1 MQNDPSP
8 IPVITIEEHNE
19 ALTALAWAQE
29 TGAIQDGPVRLLH
42 VDQHADLNIPTLSR
56 SIAGVPCRVDAIKPL
71 VEEEISIAT
80 FLWAGAYLGL
90 INEVFWLSPGSPI
103 PGARPRQTQ
112 SSKRMLI
119 ATTDPDRRELL
130 TMVRRPE
137 TLFFGN
143 DDRMPLDLHFVGTN
157 FDIPKAETPWV
168 LGIDLDYFS
177 CNSTPENGFRINVT
191 EDTYLA
197 VRDNAYH
204 PLRLSL
210 YHRVRAVREGNDF
223 CLEFDML
230 PSRSADPLIRDA
242 TSIVAQ
248 VSALAEM
255 LQRQAEPPAL
265 VVIARSRISGFTPAH
280 QWQFI
285 EEHVVQMLRDNFT
298 CALHEG
304 ANLWH

>member
-1 MQNDPSP
+1 MQSDTSP

-19 ALTALAWAQE
+19 ALVALAWARE

-42 VDQHADLNIPTLSR
+42 LDQHADLNIPTLSR
-56 SIAGVPCRVDAIKPL
+56 SIAGVPCRVAEIKDL
-71 VEEEISIAT
+71 VETEISIAT

-90 INEVFWLSPGSPI
+90 INEVFWLSPDSPI

-157 FDIPKAETPWV
+157 FDIPEAETPWV

-177 CNSTPENGFRINVT
+177 CNSTPENGFRISVT
-191 EDTYLA
+191 EGTYLA
-197 VRDNAYH
+197 VRDDAYH

-210 YHRVRAVREGNDF
+210 YHRVRAVRDGDDF

-230 PSRSADPLIRDA
+230 PSRAADPLIRDTA
-242 TSIVAQ
+242 AIVAQ
-248 VSALAEM
+248 VSALADM
-255 LQRQAEPPAL
+255 LRRQSQPPAL
-265 VVIARSRISGFTPAH
+265 VVIARSRISGFTPQH

-285 EEHVVQMLRDNFT
+285 EKQVLQMLRDIFP
-298 CALHEG
+298 CAPHEG
-304 ANLWH
+304 ASLW